1 MAKNHVRGGKRLKK
15 FIRDALRAKDG
26 PDVEVG
32 FFATAKYPDGTPVAL
47 VAAVNEFGTD
57 DGHIPE
63 RPFFRNAIRKGK
75 EPVREVLAEN
85 LTHENGYALDRRTL
99 ELVGHQL
106 TAEIKKS
113 IVTLR
118 DPPNAPSTIK
128 AKGSA
133 NPLIGKTST
142 MILAVTHRV
151 VE

>member
-1 MAKNHVRGGKRLKK
+1 MAKNHVRGGRRLKK
-15 FIRDALRAKDG
+15 FIRDVKRAKDG

-47 VAAVNEFGTD
+47 VAATNEFGTD

-99 ELVGHQL
+99 ERVGHQL

-118 DPPNAPSTIK
+118 DPPNKPSTIRR
-128 AKGSA
+128 KGSS
-133 NPLIGKTST
+133 NPLVDTTT
-142 MILAVTHRV
+142 MMRSVTHRV
-151 VE
+151 VD

>member
-15 FIRDALRAKDG
+15 FARDVKRAKDG

-32 FFATAKYPDGTPVAL
+32 FFATAKYPDGTPVAT

-85 LTHENGYALDRRTL
+85 LDHRNGYALDRRTL

-118 DPPNAPSTIK
+118 DPPNKPATIK
-128 AKGSA
+128 RKGSS
-133 NPLIGKTST
+133 NPLVDTST
-142 MILAVTHRV
+142 MMRSVTHRV